1 MGHLVF
7 ILTTLGVLA
16 GFFMLTV
23 YEGRRDLRFF
33 GASRGR
39 FDQKIARIEFIV
51 EHVDFGAFFMEESH
65 RIAVR
70 IGHDVAHLSLLIVR
84 AAERLLTRVVRYFRS
99 HHAVEAAP
107 RESTRGYVKTLSDF
121 KDRLK
126 ATHPEVSDIK

>member
-7 ILTTLGVLA
+7 ILTTLALLT
-16 GFFMLTV
+16 GFFVLTV
-23 YEGRRDLRFF
+23 YETRRDLRFF

-51 EHVDFGAFFMEESH
+51 EHVDFGAFFIEEAH

-70 IGHDVAHLSLLIVR
+70 IGHDAAHLSLLIVR

-99 HHAVEAAP
+99 RHAVDATP
-107 RESTRGYVKTLSDF
+107 RESARGYVKTLSDF

-126 ATHPEVSDIK
+126 TTHPEISDI